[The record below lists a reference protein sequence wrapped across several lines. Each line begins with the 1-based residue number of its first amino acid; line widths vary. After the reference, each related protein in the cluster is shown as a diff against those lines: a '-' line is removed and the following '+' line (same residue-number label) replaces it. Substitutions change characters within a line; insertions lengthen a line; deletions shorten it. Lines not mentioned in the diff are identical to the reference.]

1 MTAIHYAKSGELN
14 IAYRVVGDGPGDL
27 VYVSGWVTNVEVMQ
41 EDPGMARFLRRL
53 ASFSRL
59 ICFDKRGI
67 GLSDPVPL
75 GELPD
80 LETRVED
87 LRAVMDAACAER
99 ADLFGHS
106 EGGSTA
112 VAFTAAYPER
122 VERLTCSP
130 AMPSVCGRRTTRGH
144 QPWRTGRRN
153 RRGSNRRGTI
163 RRGSRSITPRAE
175 PTTPP
180 SSSGSVAGSACLPA
194 QRLPR
199 LSIVR
204 RLTST

>member
-1 MTAIHYAKSGELN
+1 MTAIHYAKSSELN

-87 LRAVMDAACAER
+87 LRAVMDAAGAER

-106 EGGSTA
+106 EGGARRWRSR
-112 VAFTAAYPER
+112 P
-122 VERLTCSP
+122 LT
-130 AMPSVCGRRTTRGH
+130 R
-144 QPWRTGRRN
+144 
-153 RRGSNRRGTI
+153 
-163 RRGSRSITPRAE
+163 
-175 PTTPP
+175 
-180 SSSGSVAGSACLPA
+180 SGSSA
-194 QRLPR
+194 
-199 LSIVR
+199 
-204 RLTST
+204 

>member
-87 LRAVMDAACAER
+87 LGAVMDAAGAER

-122 VERLTCSP
+122 VERLILFASY
-130 AMPSVCGRRTTRGH
+130 AKRLWSEDY
-144 QPWRTGRRN
+144 PWAPTLEERE
-153 RRGSNRRGTI
+153 
-163 RRGSRSITPRAE
+163 AE
-175 PTTPP
+175 
-180 SSSGSVAGSACLPA
+180 SADWLVP
-194 QRLPR
+194 
-199 LSIVR
+199 V
-204 RLTST
+204 